1 MNDVAIGNK
10 DNLPSFKRNI
20 PCINTTDVTFQQ
32 RYNQFVIEKQY
43 KANWRLMFMCKI
55 LINEVMLGKRNV
67 GFECYSMET
76 GEVVGYTEK
85 QIKAQFQAGNP
96 VLGFMLDADGQL
108 KVDETFCKN
117 IMCKSGI
124 STLTPKLET
133 DCIVNLIFTV
143 IGREGSQY
151 KVISSR
157 FWQGYMTEEKLK
169 TLYELGAVNGIEIDN
184 KGKITLCLEKEKRI

>member
-1 MNDVAIGNK
+1 
-10 DNLPSFKRNI
+10 
-20 PCINTTDVTFQQ
+20 
-32 RYNQFVIEKQY
+32 
-43 KANWRLMFMCKI
+43 MCKI

-76 GEVVGYTEK
+76 GEIVGYTEK

-133 DCIVNLIFTV
+133 DLSLIHICSTCSHSEH
-143 IGREGSQY
+143 RS
-151 KVISSR
+151 
-157 FWQGYMTEEKLK
+157 
-169 TLYELGAVNGIEIDN
+169 
-184 KGKITLCLEKEKRI
+184 

>member
-1 MNDVAIGNK
+1 
-10 DNLPSFKRNI
+10 
-20 PCINTTDVTFQQ
+20 
-32 RYNQFVIEKQY
+32 
-43 KANWRLMFMCKI
+43 MFMCKI

-76 GEVVGYTEK
+76 GEIVGYTEK

-124 STLTPKLET
+124 SKLTPKLET

-157 FWQGYMTEEKLK
+157 FWQGCMTEEKLK
-169 TLYELGAVNGIEIDN
+169 TLYELGAVNGIEVDS
-184 KGKITLCLEKEKRI
+184 KGKITLCVEKRKQTQVVENKTSRKTDTTQTEDQRTEA

>member
-1 MNDVAIGNK
+1 
-10 DNLPSFKRNI
+10 
-20 PCINTTDVTFQQ
+20 
-32 RYNQFVIEKQY
+32 
-43 KANWRLMFMCKI
+43 MCKI

-76 GEVVGYTEK
+76 GEIVGYTEK
-85 QIKAQFQAGNP
+85 QIKAQFQARNT

-157 FWQGYMTEEKLK
+157 FWQGCMTEEKLK
-169 TLYELGAVNGIEIDN
+169 TLYELGAVNGIEVDS
-184 KGKITLCLEKEKRI
+184 KGKITLCVEKRKQTQVVENKTSRKTDTIQSEDQRTEA